1 MGIPD
6 CLLLKRARYGP
17 SSTAGRRP
25 MSHPIVCS
33 QTRSLTPRIPNKQTS
48 LPPMGPPSTILAA
61 LMDFRTQEGHLK
73 GIIFKN
79 ANVSFPILSTG
90 RIADNNNKVW
100 YDRNGGDIVNLDSGE
115 TSRFIRAMGVYWI
128 KMILPEHEGFGR
140 HG

>member
-1 MGIPD
+1 
-6 CLLLKRARYGP
+6 
-17 SSTAGRRP
+17 
-25 MSHPIVCS
+25 
-33 QTRSLTPRIPNKQTS
+33 
-48 LPPMGPPSTILAA
+48 
-61 LMDFRTQEGHLK
+61 MDFRTQEGHLK